1 MGKVIESIALNRG
14 HEISLK
20 VDKDTKDYDLSSVDV
35 AIDFSTPKSAVDNI
49 RKALESKVPVISGT
63 TGWLSELEAIKAL
76 CKEKK
81 GAFIYA
87 SNFSIGVNIFFELNK
102 SLAKMIN
109 NLTDYNIDLEDVLI
123 IYDDLSLPLGKI
135 RLREQGSS
143 GGHNG
148 IKSIIS
154 HLKTDN
160 FKRIKVGIDSNDL
173 IDTKDYVLGKFSKK
187 EMIII
192 KESISIISNII
203 DDFMDEKEF
212 VKIMNTFN

>member
-1 MGKVIESIALNRG
+1 MKLIVGLGNPGKKYQTTKHNVGFL
-14 HEISLK
+14 SLDEYFNTHK
-20 VDKDTKDYDLSSVDV
+20 YKFK
-35 AIDFSTPKSAVDNI
+35 
-49 RKALESKVPVISGT
+49 
-63 TGWLSELEAIKAL
+63 
-76 CKEKK
+76 KEKK
-81 GAFIYA
+81 FNGESLKIGDTVFLKPHTFMNNSGQSVAFA
-87 SNFSIGVNIFFELNK
+87 MKF
-102 SLAKMIN
+102 
-109 NLTDYNIDLEDVLI
+109 YNIDLEDVLI

-203 DDFMDEKEF
+203 NDFMDEKEF